1 MCLIVVVV
9 FVVDVTM
16 VVVVVVFVV
25 VEVLVEVVVDVFVV
39 VVDEV
44 EVAFVEVFVPS
55 SSGGCAKRRDS
66 AGCLHKGGA
75 VHAVAILSGVAPRL
89 EDT

>member
-1 MCLIVVVV
+1 MVDEEVAVLVVLLL
-9 FVVDVTM
+9 
-16 VVVVVVFVV
+16 VVVVVV
-25 VEVLVEVVVDVFVV
+25 LVDVVVDVFVV

-75 VHAVAILSGVAPRL
+75 VHAVAILRGVAPRL